1 MLYKIDHWCTS
12 LHRRTTKPCTKVAIG
27 GPCST
32 ASTAEAKALYF
43 STLIVDSYSW
53 FCKMGHRGSNPRQ
66 VAALSVLGNW
76 GERYFKS
83 LTKDIFWDVE
93 FDNKSRDLPYFLV
106 NNLKHNKLWQLAEML
121 SRWLVNVMGRFLAEI
136 GKLFSP
142 SKVAALLNVR
152 LKNYNLSNTLLYFVP
167 CLGVDYLL

>member
-1 MLYKIDHWCTS
+1 
-12 LHRRTTKPCTKVAIG
+12 
-27 GPCST
+27 
-32 ASTAEAKALYF
+32 
-43 STLIVDSYSW
+43 
-53 FCKMGHRGSNPRQ
+53 MGHRGSNPRQ

-167 CLGVDYLL
+167 CLGLDYLL